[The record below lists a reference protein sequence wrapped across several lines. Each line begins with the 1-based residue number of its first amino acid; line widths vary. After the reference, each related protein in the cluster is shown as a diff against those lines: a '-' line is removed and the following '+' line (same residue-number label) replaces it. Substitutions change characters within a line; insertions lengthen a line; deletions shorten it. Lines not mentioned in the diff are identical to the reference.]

1 MKKTAIGM
9 AVVLLMIGLGL
20 VMVVVVGGGTLKGQT
35 STPASSTPSKTTPS
49 TPSTTTPSAPVASTA
64 VVNRALSRWMTTNQT
79 LLASLI
85 TDSQKLQDY
94 ISNMQMDYAETAGE
108 QVRCDINTMR
118 GVPPPNT
125 TTDTYYFPP
134 GEKVV
139 NPPEEYKG
147 MVTNSPIPRPWL
159 WLERLSY
166 QHYTSR
172 ENQGA
177 PSGVECP
184 PIPDAQAYA
193 QLNAGLN
200 QLETALNHM
209 FNGINDSREGLL
221 LGLEAELQAANAT
234 LQQVTANTGGAGTQ

>member
-1 MKKTAIGM
+1 VKKTAIGM

-35 STPASSTPSKTTPS
+35 STPASSTPS
-49 TPSTTTPSAPVASTA
+49 TTTPSSPVASPT
-64 VVNRALSRWMTTNQT
+64 VVNRPLSRWMTTNQA
-79 LLASLI
+79 LLASLL

-94 ISNMQMDYAETAGE
+94 ISNMQMGFAETAGE

-139 NPPEEYKG
+139 NPPEERKN

-159 WLERLSY
+159 WLERRSY

-172 ENQGA
+172 ENLGA
-177 PSGVECP
+177 ASGVECP
-184 PIPDAQAYA
+184 PIPNATAYA

-209 FNGINDSREGLL
+209 FNGINDSREDLL
-221 LGLEAELQAANAT
+221 LGLEAELHAANAT
-234 LQQVTANTGGAGTQ
+234 FNQVVSSTGTTGAQ